1 MVKKLMK
8 LRKSV
13 IPFQR
18 LIVSVLVII
27 STISLL
33 IFCPT
38 TFAQNSSLIGS
49 TGTVKDQDRIEL
61 SKVARSTI
69 TISNESTFVGGFN
82 TTYSIIGP
90 PLDIKNSKD
99 LIVSSIIKDFANSS
113 TIGYVKLSNSTS
125 NSSGKAE
132 IANPFASNE
141 QIDQKVQEL
150 VDKSIEDATNAK
162 TALIEIKCLFGNS
175 LALFSC
181 SMFPLVR

>member
-1 MVKKLMK
+1 
-8 LRKSV
+8 
-13 IPFQR
+13 
-18 LIVSVLVII
+18 
-27 STISLL
+27 
-33 IFCPT
+33 
-38 TFAQNSSLIGS
+38 
-49 TGTVKDQDRIEL
+49 
-61 SKVARSTI
+61 
-69 TISNESTFVGGFN
+69 
-82 TTYSIIGP
+82 
-90 PLDIKNSKD
+90 LDIKNSKD

-175 LALFSC
+175 LDLFSC

>member
-1 MVKKLMK
+1 MAKKLMK

-13 IPFQR
+13 IRYQR
-18 LIVSVLVII
+18 LMVSVLIII

-33 IFCPT
+33 IFSP

-49 TGTVKDQDRIEL
+49 TGTVKDQDNIEL
-61 SKVARSTI
+61 SKVARSTT

-82 TTYSIIGP
+82 TTYSITGP
-90 PLDIKNSKD
+90 PSDIKNSKD
-99 LIVSSIIKDFANSS
+99 LIVSSITKDFTNSS

-132 IANPFASNE
+132 IGNPFASSE
-141 QIDQKVQEL
+141 QIDQKIQEL

-162 TALIEIKCLFGNS
+162 TALIEIQCLFGNS
-175 LALFSC
+175 LDLFSC
-181 SMFPLVR
+181 SMLPLVR

>member
-13 IPFQR
+13 IPYQR
-18 LIVSVLVII
+18 LIVSVLIII
-27 STISLL
+27 SAISLL
-33 IFCPT
+33 IFCP

-49 TGTVKDQDRIEL
+49 TGTVKDQDHIEL

-113 TIGYVKLSNSTS
+113 TIGYVKLSNTTS

-150 VDKSIEDATNAK
+150 IVKSIEDATNAK
-162 TALIEIKCLFGNS
+162 TALIEIKCLFGDS
-175 LALFSC
+175 LDFFSC